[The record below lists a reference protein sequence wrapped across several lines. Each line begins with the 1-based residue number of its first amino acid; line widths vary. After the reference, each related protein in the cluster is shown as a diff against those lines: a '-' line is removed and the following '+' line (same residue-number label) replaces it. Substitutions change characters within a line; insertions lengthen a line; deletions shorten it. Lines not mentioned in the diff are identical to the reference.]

1 MLRNLPRASGSETQY
16 GFGLLVPDL
25 GCIFSQRLTH
35 LCLINPKDSCGLCVV
50 QHTVIIQWVISLSSH
65 VGQGFVADPA
75 YAKAGRLCRRAG
87 LFWINTKDVSQQMGW
102 KPGRES
108 MVLPG
113 NQRRARDQPGSKLD
127 QARKRGWARGMQV
140 CACKSLFHLFQGWE
154 GTLVGR
160 VIGWQRCH

>member
-1 MLRNLPRASGSETQY
+1 MLRNLPGASGSETQY

-154 GTLVGR
+154 GTLDGCA
-160 VIGWQRCH
+160 IGWQRCH